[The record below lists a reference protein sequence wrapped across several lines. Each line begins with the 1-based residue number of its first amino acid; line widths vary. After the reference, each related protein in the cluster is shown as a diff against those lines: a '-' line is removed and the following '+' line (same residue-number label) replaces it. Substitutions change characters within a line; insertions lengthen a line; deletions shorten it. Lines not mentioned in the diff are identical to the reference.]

1 MNDSIQA
8 LAKKIKLMIFDV
20 DGVLTDGK
28 LYFSNNGEESKA
40 FNSKDGLG
48 IKMLLTVGI
57 EVAIITGRKSTI
69 VARRARELGIKHLY
83 QGQVTKLAAFNE
95 LVEQLQVNKSE
106 VAYMGDD
113 INDIPVLQQVGLSV
127 APQDA
132 LEYVQQQASF
142 ITSKAAGHGA
152 ARQVCDLLLQAQDKW
167 QQALATYG
175 N

>member
-1 MNDSIQA
+1 LRTLTIEKVVARGQVV
-8 LAKKIKLMIFDV
+8 DV
-20 DGVLTDGK
+20 DGVITDGK
-28 LYFSNNGEESKA
+28 LYFSNSGEENKA

-48 IKMLLTVGI
+48 IKMLLTVGV

-69 VARRARELGIKHLY
+69 ISRRARELGIKHLY

-95 LVEQLQVNKSE
+95 LIEKLNVDKSE

-113 INDIPVLQQVGLSV
+113 INDIPVLQQVGLSI

-132 LEYVQQQASF
+132 LDYVQQQASF
-142 ITSKAAGHGA
+142 ITSTAAGHGA
-152 ARQVCDLLLQAQDKW
+152 ARQACDLLLQAQDKW
-167 QQALATYG
+167 QQALAIYG

>member
-1 MNDSIQA
+1 MSNSIQA
-8 LAKKIKLMIFDV
+8 LAKNIKLMIFDV

-28 LYFSNNGEESKA
+28 LYFSNSGEENKA

-48 IKMLLTVGI
+48 IKMLLTVGV

-69 VARRARELGIKHLY
+69 ISRRARELGIKHLY

-95 LVEQLQVNKSE
+95 LIEKLNVDKSE

-113 INDIPVLQQVGLSV
+113 INDIPVLQQVGLSI

-132 LEYVQQQASF
+132 LDYVQQQASF

-152 ARQVCDLLLQAQDKW
+152 ARQACDLLLQAQDKW
-167 QQALATYG
+167 QQALAIYG